1 MTIGRGNIFP
11 CFLAKSSNLTV
22 CEDSHHKIY
31 RSECRVIDDYS
42 VYIYTAT
49 YGGGLQ
55 LIGAVG
61 CEEGFQGSQVL
72 LDQVVCDL
80 RTADVKSWDL

>member
-1 MTIGRGNIFP
+1 MTIGRRNIFLHS
-11 CFLAKSSNLTV
+11 LAQSLSLTV
-22 CEDSHHKIY
+22 CQDSHHKIY
-31 RSECRVIDDYS
+31 RSERRVIDGYS

-49 YGGGLQ
+49 YGGALQ

-61 CEEGFQGSQVL
+61 CEEGWQGSQDL
-72 LDQVVCDL
+72 LDEVVCDL